1 MCASKVSMLLP
12 NSFAN
17 LSTMIVT
24 YAELKDISNLN
35 EPLDINQL
43 INIKNEMF
51 SPTSTYMIT
60 SLLLNGANEGLTEN
74 ELKFFLK
81 VPNKMSLNG
90 YLAKLTNLNNMKYM
104 KYMKLKLRTAVF
116 VQKSV
121 QLTDDFVSVCENKFN
136 CLISEVDFRDN
147 LHVAH
152 KINLWAQ
159 IITNWMTD
167 FVISDID
174 KDTKIVL
181 ISVIYLNSRWLYFP
195 EKTEKH
201 KFHVSS
207 SELYFVPTI
216 KFEKF
221 IYGEIA
227 HWNVTFIEI
236 LFLNNNVTMTVF
248 LPNEDMEPGNLE
260 YLEKEFNL
268 DEFQSIR
275 NTYKNDYFDHD
286 MELYLPMFTSECIHN
301 MRQFFRHK
309 NVSAMFEDIA
319 DFTRLSKIPL
329 KVNNIIQT
337 ISVNIHEESSQFE
350 VFALPVRERVRIPL
364 RKPGP
369 LQKLIVDRPF
379 FYFVTV
385 YGELMFAGNVRVPNF
400 VFMRDEL

>member
-1 MCASKVSMLLP
+1 MLLT

-17 LSTMIVT
+17 LSIMIVT
-24 YAELKDISNLN
+24 YAELKDVSNLN

-43 INIKNEMF
+43 INIKNKMF

-90 YLAKLTNLNNMKYM
+90 YLAKLTNLNNMKNI

-121 QLTDDFVSVCENKFN
+121 QLTDDFLSVCENKFN

-167 FVISDID
+167 FII
-174 KDTKIVL
+174 L
-181 ISVIYLNSRWLYFP
+181 
-195 EKTEKH
+195 EKTEKR

-207 SELYFVPTI
+207 LESYFVPTI
-216 KFEKF
+216 KF
-221 IYGEIA
+221 IYDEIA
-227 HWNVTFIEI
+227 RWNVTFIEI
-236 LFLNNNVTMTVF
+236 LFLNNNVTMTAF
-248 LPNEDMEPGNLE
+248 LPNENMEPGNLK

-268 DEFQSIR
+268 DEFKAIR

-286 MELYLPMFTSECIHN
+286 MELYLCL
-301 MRQFFRHK
+301 QK
-309 NVSAMFEDIA
+309 NVSTMFEDIA

-337 ISVNIHEESSQFE
+337 ISVNIHKESSQE
-350 VFALPVRERVRIPL
+350 SVRIPL
-364 RKPGP
+364 RKSP
-369 LQKLIVDRPF
+369 LQKLIIDRPF
-379 FYFVTV
+379 FYFVKV